1 MKSRLTL
8 PEGYAAALDLR
19 STENAIKFIK
29 DGFQNRLAR
38 NLNLQRVS
46 APLIVRQSTGVNDY
60 LNGWEQPAR
69 FNIRD
74 MSEAGEVVQSLAKW
88 KRLALADYGFNMG
101 EGLYTDMN
109 AIRPDETLDNLHSLY
124 VDQWDWERIMG
135 DDERHLEFLK
145 SIVTTLYGVIRATEV
160 DTCLHYPELGSAIL
174 PETIHF
180 VHAEDLLTRFPDKND
195 KERETAICREQGAV
209 FLIGIGHNLAD
220 GKPHDGRAA
229 DYDDWSTSTGQGR
242 HGLNGDILVWNP
254 VLGRAFE
261 LSSMGIRV
269 NVRALKRQLE
279 IREEEEKA
287 ALLFHQRLLQG
298 TLPQTIGGGI
308 GQSRL
313 CMLFLKKA
321 HIGEIQA
328 SIWPDEM
335 RKICTEHAIQL
346 L

>member
-1 MKSRLTL
+1 MKNRLTL

-19 STENAIKFIK
+19 STEKAIKFIK
-29 DGFQNRLAR
+29 DGLQNRLAL

-46 APLIVRQSTGVNDY
+46 APLIVRQRTGGNDY

-74 MSEAGEVVQSLAKW
+74 MNEAGEIVQSLAKW
-88 KRLALADYGFNMG
+88 KRLALADYGFKAG

-109 AIRPDETLDNLHSLY
+109 AIRPDEVLDNLHSLY
-124 VDQWDWERIMG
+124 VDQWDWERIM
-135 DDERHLEFLK
+135 DEDQRHLDFLK

-160 DTCLHYPELGSAIL
+160 DTCLHYPELGAAIL

-180 VHAEDLLTRFPDKND
+180 IHAQELLTRFPDKND
-195 KERETAICREQGAV
+195 KERETEICREKGAV
-209 FLIGIGHNLAD
+209 FLIGIGHNLSD
-220 GKPHDGRAA
+220 GSPHDGRAA
-229 DYDDWSTSTGQGR
+229 DYDDWSTPTGAN
-242 HGLNGDILVWNP
+242 HFGLNGDILVWNP
-254 VLGRAFE
+254 VLERAFE

-269 NVRALKRQLE
+269 NAQALKRQL
-279 IREEEEKA
+279 RLRDEEEKA
-287 ALLFHQRLLQG
+287 ALPFHQRLLKG

-321 HIGEIQA
+321 HIGEIQ
-328 SIWPDEM
+328 SSVWPDEM
-335 RKICTEHAIQL
+335 CQICREHGIPL